1 MVYKIGET
9 VEYVSGDCEP
19 LMSNKL
25 GKIVEVASDKYD
37 EIRIGKDALEY
48 WSKKTKS
55 WREVKEKDIPSIY
68 YTVTN
73 PAGLYPEFIE
83 THMIVGKSP
92 RSAT

>member
-25 GKIVEVASDKYD
+25 GKIVEIASDKYD
-37 EIRIGKDALEY
+37 DIRIGKDVIEY

-55 WREVKEKDIPSIY
+55 WREVKEKDIPLS
-68 YTVTN
+68 
-73 PAGLYPEFIE
+73 
-83 THMIVGKSP
+83 S
-92 RSAT
+92 